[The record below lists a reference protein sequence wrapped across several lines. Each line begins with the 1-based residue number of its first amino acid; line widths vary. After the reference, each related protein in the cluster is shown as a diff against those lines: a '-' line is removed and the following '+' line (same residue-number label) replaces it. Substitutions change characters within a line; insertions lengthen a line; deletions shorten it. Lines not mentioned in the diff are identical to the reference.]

1 MAEALLLSDKLNES
15 IDHLNMNTRIDS
27 DSDILF
33 FDRTTAASELD
44 GGESSTGKQ
53 KSESNRNLISR
64 NSIGV
69 LIFTII
75 KLKSQKR

>member
-33 FDRTTAASELD
+33 FENSISPTSDLNA
-44 GGESSTGKQ
+44 GESGANKQ
-53 KSESNRNLISR
+53 KSRTSRNLIC
-64 NSIGV
+64 NN
-69 LIFTII
+69 
-75 KLKSQKR
+75 

>member
-33 FDRTTAASELD
+33 FENSISHASDLNA
-44 GGESSTGKQ
+44 GESGTNKQ
-53 KSESNRNLISR
+53 KSRTSSNLIC
-64 NSIGV
+64 NN
-69 LIFTII
+69 
-75 KLKSQKR
+75 